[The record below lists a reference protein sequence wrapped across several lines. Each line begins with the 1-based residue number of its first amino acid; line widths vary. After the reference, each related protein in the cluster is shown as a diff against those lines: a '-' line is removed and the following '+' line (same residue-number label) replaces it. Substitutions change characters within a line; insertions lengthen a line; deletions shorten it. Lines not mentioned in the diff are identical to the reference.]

1 MESRVFDIPE
11 ETGALPRRI
20 EMTDVWTELYSP
32 KQERIAN
39 RREGPFG
46 RCDECGQFRGRKV
59 TREDLIRLAESAI
72 EQEKWVRSRADR
84 YWTALQTATG
94 KLAMLR
100 HENNKLR
107 RANERLMKQV
117 RAE

>member
-1 MESRVFDIPE
+1 
-11 ETGALPRRI
+11 
-20 EMTDVWTELYSP
+20 MTDVWTELYSP

-39 RREGPFG
+39 RREGPFF
-46 RCDECGQFRGRKV
+46 RCVECGMRSGHSSDCSKV
-59 TREDLIRLAESAI
+59 TRDDLIRLAESSI

-107 RANERLMKQV
+107 RANERLRKQV